1 MVKTGLFWIQQ
12 TDSVASAPQRVA
24 YTRPRSAT
32 VSPLASARGFAPQGK
47 TGPAGSGRFNNEIVN
62 R

>member
-1 MVKTGLFWIQQ
+1 MVKTGLFWIQP
-12 TDSVASAPQRVA
+12 TDSVACGPLTTA

-32 VSPLASARGFAPQGK
+32 VSPLASATGLAPQGK
-47 TGPAGSGRFNNEIVN
+47 TGTAVSARFNHEIVN